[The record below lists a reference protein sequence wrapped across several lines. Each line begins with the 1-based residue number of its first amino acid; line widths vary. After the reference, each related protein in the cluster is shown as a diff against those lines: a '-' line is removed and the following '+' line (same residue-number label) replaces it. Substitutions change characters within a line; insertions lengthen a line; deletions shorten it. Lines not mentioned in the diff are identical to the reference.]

1 MLPVFAFTLFISA
14 TLLFSIQPM
23 FTKMVLPLLGGTP
36 AVWNTAM
43 MFFQA
48 ALLAGYAY
56 AHLTTRLLGTKRQAI
71 LHLALMIVALV
82 TLPVVASDTW
92 QPPANSN
99 PVFWLVGLLFVS
111 IGLPFFVIAANA
123 PMLQSWFGR
132 TGHPA
137 AANPYFLYSAS
148 NLGSMLA
155 LLSYP
160 LLIEP
165 LLRLE
170 QQSWVWTGTYA
181 ALAFLTA
188 VCAILIWRTVD
199 PGKLIPVFAAA
210 GERGSRPSN
219 ESVTTRQRVKW
230 LVLSFAPSSL
240 LLGVTT
246 FLTTDIAA
254 VPLLWVVPL
263 ALYLLTFVI
272 VFARRPPISH
282 RVAVRV
288 QPFFLLPLI
297 VFMFWGGN
305 AAVAVLYPMH
315 LLVFFLTAL
324 VCHGELAASRP
335 ATTHLT
341 EFYLWLSV
349 GGLLGG
355 VFNALLAPAIFDS
368 IIEYPLL
375 IAIATA
381 LRPYLDNPSLPRI
394 HWRDVVFPVALGLI
408 LLTVIA
414 LGGEDPIALGLWI
427 LIVISSLLGMALYSF
442 RERPLRF
449 GLGIGCVLLVGST
462 LVQSEGTTLLRERNF
477 FGVVAVAQPHDG
489 YYVLRHGT
497 TIHGAQSLDPNR
509 RREPLTYFSRTGP
522 LGLAMDA
529 WREKLADARVAV
541 TGLGAGTI
549 ACYAQTG
556 QAWTFYE
563 IDPAIERIARDP
575 DYFNYLK
582 ECVPNARVILG
593 DARLKMRDAVD
604 SGYDLIILDAFSSDS
619 VPVHLLTREAVALY
633 LSKLADGGVIVF
645 NISNRYMN
653 LVPVLAGLAE
663 SHDLVVRYRNDLVLS
678 EDDHKNLKYPS
689 SWAVM
694 ARRDADLGGLGDQP
708 EWLRLPANQSQF
720 IWTDDFSNIF
730 NTLVFWPD
738 NRRKS
743 GQD

>member
-1 MLPVFAFTLFISA
+1 MLTVFALTLFVSA
-14 TLLFSIQPM
+14 ALLFSIQPM

-56 AHLTTRLLGTKRQAI
+56 AHLTTRVLGTKRQAL
-71 LHLALMIVALV
+71 LHIFLMVVALL
-82 TLPVVASDTW
+82 TLPVVANDAW
-92 QPPANSN
+92 QPPTDGN
-99 PVFWLVGLLFVS
+99 PIFWLLGLLMIS

-132 TGHPA
+132 TSHPA
-137 AANPYFLYSAS
+137 AGNPYFLYSAS

-160 LLIEP
+160 LLVEP
-165 LLRLE
+165 LLRLD
-170 QQSWVWTGTYA
+170 QQSWIWTGSYA
-181 ALAFLTA
+181 LLALLTTA
-188 VCAILIWRTVD
+188 CAALIWRVD
-199 PGKLIPVFAAA
+199 RPVD
-210 GERGSRPSN
+210 R
-219 ESVTTRQRVKW
+219 TTRLAKNDSASGPTISAVTMRLRAKW

-272 VFARRPPISH
+272 VFARRPLISH
-282 RVAVRV
+282 RIAVRI

-335 ATTHLT
+335 TSAYLT
-341 EFYLWLSV
+341 EFYLWLSI

-355 VFNALLAPAIFDS
+355 VFNALLAPVVFDT

-381 LRPYLDNPSLPRI
+381 LRPYLGDTQRARI
-394 HWRDVVFPVALGLI
+394 HWRDIVFPGVLGAI
-408 LLTVIA
+408 LLAIIWSS
-414 LGGEDPIALGLWI
+414 GDDPIGLGLWI
-427 LIVISSLLGMALYSF
+427 LILISSVLGMALYSF

-449 GLGIGCVLLVGST
+449 GLGIGCVLLVGNT
-462 LVQSEGTTLLRERNF
+462 LVQSEGITLMRERNF
-477 FGVVAVAQPHDG
+477 FGVVAVAQPLDD

-497 TIHGAQSLDPNR
+497 TVHGAQSLDADR
-509 RREPLTYFSRTGP
+509 RREPLTYFTRSGP
-522 LGLAMDA
+522 LGQAMAAWQDQLAGA
-529 WREKLADARVAV
+529 SVAV

-549 ACYAQTG
+549 ACDAQPG
-556 QAWTFYE
+556 QDWTFYE
-563 IDPAIERIARDP
+563 IDPAVERIARNPAYFTYLRDCLP
-575 DYFNYLK
+575 DG
-582 ECVPNARVILG
+582 RVILG
-593 DARLKMRDAVD
+593 DARLQMRGAIDG
-604 SGYDLIILDAFSSDS
+604 SYDLIILDAFSSDS
-619 VPVHLLTREAVALY
+619 VPVHLLTREALELY
-633 LSKLADGGVIVF
+633 LSKLAIGGVLVF
-645 NISNRYMN
+645 NISNRYLD

-663 SHDLVVRYRNDLVLS
+663 SHDLIGRYQSDLVLTGAAIRRMGVLPNGDWERKVPVKLETS
-678 EDDHKNLKYPS
+678 LIAAPRWYVKMPRSAELLSTPLPS
-689 SWAVM
+689 
-694 ARRDADLGGLGDQP
+694 R
-708 EWLRLPANQSQF
+708 
-720 IWTDDFSNIF
+720 
-730 NTLVFWPD
+730 
-738 NRRKS
+738 
-743 GQD
+743 